1 MSVVFAFLCAA
12 AVAVD
17 GDTLRCANLDQ
28 AGGRVRLARIDAP
41 ERGTPGARE
50 ATAALALLIKGHDVR
65 CTLVDADPRRAGF
78 QRTDRYGRPV
88 ARCEAGGIDLGGEL
102 IRRGH
107 AVRWP
112 AARHHRQAS
121 FTRPM

>member
-1 MSVVFAFLCAA
+1 VTAAFIFLCLAA
-12 AVAVD
+12 TAVD
-17 GDTLRCANLDQ
+17 GDTLRCANLD
-28 AGGRVRLARIDAP
+28 AGRVRLARIDAP
-41 ERGTPGARE
+41 ESGAPGGRE
-50 ATAALALLIKGHDVR
+50 ATAALALMIKGREVR

-88 ARCEAGGIDLGGEL
+88 ARCEAGGLDLGTEL

-112 AARHHRQAS
+112 RN
-121 FTRPM
+121 PG

>member
-1 MSVVFAFLCAA
+1 MTAAFIFLCLAA
-12 AVAVD
+12 NAVD
-17 GDTLRCANLDQ
+17 GDTLRCANLD
-28 AGGRVRLARIDAP
+28 APGRVRIARIDAP
-41 ERGTPGARE
+41 ERGAPGGRE
-50 ATAALALLIKGHDVR
+50 ATAALARMIKGREVR

-88 ARCEAGGIDLGGEL
+88 ARCEAGGLDLGKEL

-112 AARHHRQAS
+112 RNPA
-121 FTRPM
+121 